1 MRILVGK
8 KNKGTK
14 LWWHGRRREAGRERE
29 KGRKEELL
37 SRFMIVCRCGMHI
50 ETLPVPKTD
59 FQLPA
64 EVTVT

>member
-14 LWWHGRRREAGRERE
+14 LWYHGRRREACRERG

-37 SRFMIVCRCGMHI
+37 SKFMILSIQKCNV
-50 ETLPVPKTD
+50 K
-59 FQLPA
+59 
-64 EVTVT
+64 